1 MTHRSFVGKLGVL
14 LLGLLAGACR
24 GDAQKTTPSGGTPTA
39 SVPEV
44 VNAGEP
50 TYDSARPLAAR
61 FWVEA
66 EPKEGRLHIFEIH
79 PGNVIY
85 RDQEIL
91 SPDFPESSSSG
102 IGGRDGVTQIQQGLR
117 YQHAGT
123 PATLSTCTPGDSCV
137 PAAGT
142 VRIFNPPAKTT
153 FVNDSAA
160 CFSNGGSCDGMAGR
174 APAPV
179 GLPCTSSNTICAE
192 IHMVSR
198 YSMPLTNVV
207 LDIKATTT
215 PGGTACGVSP
225 ASPVIGCQ
233 PGTPATNLGICAHS
247 NGNGQ
252 NKVNNADSNLTSC
265 IPGGVMDTRPCSYCY
280 GNTGVVD
287 GLGAA
292 TWAGLKGAVMPN
304 LSAVSHDATLKSVNT
319 ATTAMKLVN
328 SNSLRLVFE
337 VRYATPGLPAAN
349 QITYA
354 FAGAGSCVNPVGVMN
369 PTWVTLNGGSFGPPF
384 ACYGNPM
391 TSCPLTDSARTSPP
405 AAGSYVQI
413 NNILGGAPTV
423 IADGLFK
430 LWSDRQV
437 AFNLAMGTSGTY
449 TATLVTPLGQA
460 TTTQQFT
467 TCAGGPNTWR
477 SLTSTIETVQGIGG
491 VLGGNIV
498 VAGGRT
504 DATDPSSVTAAT
516 RYFTIPTLATVSP
529 LTVNAG
535 PDMNV
540 PRWGAASVVVG
551 GRLYA
556 IGGAQD
562 GFFCLDSTESWDGA
576 AGAWTDHGI
585 ALPEGRCGASAIAI
599 GGLIYLTGGST
610 SSVPGFFG
618 AMMAS
623 TNTCVLNTANI
634 PAGWDC
640 ATYTGGDDISV
651 TSRLSGGYAST
662 GSRGLIVGGLDSGL
676 SVLSAVETMTEV
688 AATPAF
694 VGATALPAGRS
705 LPGVASANTFFYVMG
720 GSATGGEGDAGSA
733 TLHRTPNGAPGAWT
747 AMASAP
753 VARQGHVLVAA
764 TCMGC
769 TAQKL
774 YAIGGSNSGSNI
786 SGVDEY
792 TE

>member
-1 MTHRSFVGKLGVL
+1 MTHRNFAGKSGILLVVL
-14 LLGLLAGACR
+14 LVGACR
-24 GDAQKTTPSGGTPTA
+24 GDANKNAPASSAPPTG
-39 SVPEV
+39 SKPEV

-50 TYDSARPLAAR
+50 THDPERPMAAR
-61 FWVEA
+61 FWVEV
-66 EPKEGRLHIFEIH
+66 EPTEGRMHIFEIH

-91 SPDFPESSSSG
+91 SPDFPELG
-102 IGGRDGVTQIQQGLR
+102 AGRGGREGVTQVQQGLR
-117 YQHAGT
+117 YQY
-123 PATLSTCTPGDSCV
+123 PAMPNTTQSTCTPGGSCV
-137 PAAGT
+137 PAANT
-142 VRIFNPPAKTT
+142 IRIFNPPDKTT

-160 CFSNGGSCDGMAGR
+160 CFSNGGSCDGMGGR

-198 YSMPLTNVV
+198 YGVPLTNVV
-207 LDIKATTT
+207 MDIRADTST
-215 PGGTACGVSP
+215 GGTACGVSP

-233 PGTPATNLGICAHS
+233 PGSTSTAMGICAHS

-252 NKVNNADSNLTSC
+252 NKVNHADSSRTSC

-280 GNTGVVD
+280 GNTGAID
-287 GLGAA
+287 GLGASF
-292 TWAGLKGAVMPN
+292 AGLKGAVMPN
-304 LSAVSHDATLKSVNT
+304 LSAVSHDATLKTANT
-319 ATTAMKLVN
+319 ARTSLKLA
-328 SNSLRLVFE
+328 SSASLRLVFE
-337 VRYATPGLPAAN
+337 VRYGVPGLPAAG

-354 FAGAGSCVNPVGVMN
+354 FAGSGSCVNPVGHAS

-384 ACYGNPM
+384 ACYGDPLV
-391 TSCPLTDSARTSPP
+391 SCPLTDIVRTSPP
-405 AAGSYVQI
+405 TAGSRVEI
-413 NNILGGAPTV
+413 TNTLGGAPTV

-437 AFNLAMGTSGTY
+437 AFNVAMGTSGSF
-449 TATLVTPLGQA
+449 TATLITPLGQVS
-460 TTTQQFT
+460 TSQTFT

-477 SLTSTIETVQGIGG
+477 TLTSTIETVQGIGG

-498 VAGGRT
+498 VAGGRA
-504 DATDPSSVTAAT
+504 DASDPSSVTAAT
-516 RYFTIPTLATVSP
+516 RYFTIPTLATSSP
-529 LTVNAG
+529 LTVNNG

-540 PRWGAASVVVG
+540 ARWGAASAVVG

-576 AGAWTDHGI
+576 AGSWTDHGI

-599 GGLIYLTGGST
+599 GSLIYLTGGST

-623 TNTCVLNTANI
+623 TNTCVLDTTNI
-634 PAGWDC
+634 AAGWDC

-651 TSRLSGGYAST
+651 TSRLNGGYAST

-676 SVLSAVETMTEV
+676 GVLSAVETMVE
-688 AATPAF
+688 AMGTPAF
-694 VGATALPAGRS
+694 SAGTALAARS
-705 LPGVASANTFFYVMG
+705 LPGVASANSFFYVMG
-720 GSATGGEGDAGSA
+720 GSATGGEADAGSA
-733 TLHRTPNGAPGAWT
+733 TLHRTSNGAPGAWDP
-747 AMASAP
+747 MASAP

-764 TCMGC
+764 QCAGC

-774 YAIGGSNSGSNI
+774 YAIGGSNSGSNV